1 MSEMN
6 DYVVK
11 KLDTIDAKLDKFSE
25 DLLKLRNE
33 SDRRFEKIEH
43 NAEKFEIRL
52 TNVEK
57 FIDRPWK
64 ERIGTLFSESVIKGI
79 GVIVSI
85 MIMSIVISSF
95 GGNVVDLLKSIFSAL
110 I

>member
-6 DYVVK
+6 DYVIK

-33 SDRRFEKIEH
+33 SDRRFEKIE
-43 NAEKFEIRL
+43 NNSEKFEIRL

-64 ERIGTLFSESVIKGI
+64 ERIGAMFSESVIKGI
-79 GVIVSI
+79 GAIVSI
-85 MIMSIVISSF
+85 MIMSIVINSF
-95 GGNVVDLLKSIFSAL
+95 GGNVVDVLKAFLTSIF
-110 I
+110 